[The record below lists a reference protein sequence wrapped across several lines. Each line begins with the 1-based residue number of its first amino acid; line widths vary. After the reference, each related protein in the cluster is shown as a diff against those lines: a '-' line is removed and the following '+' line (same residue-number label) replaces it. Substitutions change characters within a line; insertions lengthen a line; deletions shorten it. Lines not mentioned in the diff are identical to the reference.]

1 MDTTIDADPVHFGVF
16 TLDAARR
23 TLTRDGRPIALRPKS
38 FEVLCCLV
46 TAAGKPMSRD
56 DLARVVW
63 RGVTV
68 TDESLSR
75 CVSDIRQA
83 LDDEK
88 REIIK
93 TLPRHGYVF
102 DAPLNVGV
110 AGDKE
115 LAEPQES
122 AAPSPILR
130 RRRLMM
136 LAATGAILAC
146 ALILGLVAWPRA
158 PEPWSAQQRP
168 SIVVLPFTYVG
179 GDSEHDYFADGLTED
194 IAIRLSKFAELFVI
208 ARESAFSF
216 KGATTNTREIG
227 RRLGARYLLLGAV
240 RREQGQ
246 LRVSAR
252 LVEAET
258 GAQRW
263 ADIYDRNLT
272 DVIALQ
278 DELARQIVTVL
289 LSRITQTELER
300 AQRKGPR
307 TLGAYDLFLRGRA
320 QLATVETSP
329 IGEWGQ
335 RLLRARRTLEEAVR
349 LDPAYAP
356 ALTALSDT
364 YHRAWLVSN
373 DEPELAGEFQSSA
386 SNDKALALVERAITA
401 DPTLPEA
408 HSQLA
413 WILHWR
419 HRRDDAFA
427 ELRRAVDLNPNT
439 ADGRLALVVAHA
451 GRAEEGIAM
460 LSQIARLDPLPRPV
474 YFSYLANCYYLA
486 GRYREAL
493 ETSRTAVDRLPA
505 VYQARVW
512 HAAAAAQ
519 VGLEDEARTAAA
531 AAMRLRPDLTIARF
545 LNTIQLASAGDSERL
560 REGLSKAG
568 LPE

>member
-1 MDTTIDADPVHFGVF
+1 
-16 TLDAARR
+16 
-23 TLTRDGRPIALRPKS
+23 LTREGQRVALRPKS
-38 FEVLCCLV
+38 FEVLCYLV
-46 TAAGKPMSRD
+46 AAAGEPVSRD
-56 DLARVVW
+56 DLARAIW

-88 REIIK
+88 QDIIK
-93 TLPRHGYVF
+93 TLPRRGYVF
-102 DAPLNVGV
+102 AARLNVDA
-110 AGDKE
+110 AGDRE
-115 LAEPQES
+115 AGEPLGIVGS
-122 AAPSPILR
+122 PSILP
-130 RRRLMM
+130 RRRLMT
-136 LAATGAILAC
+136 LAAIGAAFVC
-146 ALILGLVAWPRA
+146 ALVLGMAAWLQG
-158 PEPWSAQQRP
+158 PELSSAQQRP
-168 SIVVLPFTYVG
+168 SIAVLPFTNVG
-179 GDSEHDYFADGLTED
+179 GDSEQDYFADGLTED

-208 ARESAFSF
+208 ASESAFSF
-216 KGATTNTREIG
+216 KGVTTDTREIG
-227 RRLGARYLLLGAV
+227 RRLGVRYLVLGAV

-263 ADIYDRNLT
+263 ADIYDRKLA

-278 DELARQIVTVL
+278 DELARRIVSVL
-289 LSRITQTELER
+289 LSRITQAELER

-320 QLATVETSP
+320 LLATVDTSP
-329 IGEWGQ
+329 IGEYGQ
-335 RLLRARRTLEEAVR
+335 RLLRARHTLEEAVR
-349 LDPAYAP
+349 LDPGYAP

-364 YHRAWLVSN
+364 YNRAWLVSN

-386 SNDKALALVERAITA
+386 SSDKALALAEGAITA

-419 HRRDDAFA
+419 YRRGDALA
-427 ELRRAVDLNPNT
+427 EFRRAADLNPNM
-439 ADGRLALVVAHA
+439 ADGRYALVLAHA
-451 GRAEEGIAM
+451 GRAEESIAV
-460 LSQIARLDPLPRPV
+460 LGQIFRLDPLHRPI
-474 YFSYLANCYYLA
+474 YFSYLANSYYLA
-486 GRYREAL
+486 GRYKEAL
-493 ETSRTAVDRLPA
+493 ETSRTTVDRLPA
-505 VYQARVW
+505 VFQARVW

-519 VGLEDEARTAAA
+519 LGLEDEARTAAA
-531 AAMRLRPDLTIARF
+531 ATVRLRPDFTIARF
-545 LNTIQLASAGDSERL
+545 LHMIQLASPGDSERL
-560 REGLSKAG
+560 REGLRKAG

>member
-1 MDTTIDADPVHFGVF
+1 M
-16 TLDAARR
+16 
-23 TLTRDGRPIALRPKS
+23 
-38 FEVLCCLV
+38 
-46 TAAGKPMSRD
+46 
-56 DLARVVW
+56 
-63 RGVTV
+63 
-68 TDESLSR
+68 
-75 CVSDIRQA
+75 
-83 LDDEK
+83 
-88 REIIK
+88 
-93 TLPRHGYVF
+93 
-102 DAPLNVGV
+102 
-110 AGDKE
+110 
-115 LAEPQES
+115 
-122 AAPSPILR
+122 
-130 RRRLMM
+130 
-136 LAATGAILAC
+136 
-146 ALILGLVAWPRA
+146 
-158 PEPWSAQQRP
+158 
-168 SIVVLPFTYVG
+168 
-179 GDSEHDYFADGLTED
+179 
-194 IAIRLSKFAELFVI
+194 
-208 ARESAFSF
+208 
-216 KGATTNTREIG
+216 
-227 RRLGARYLLLGAV
+227 
-240 RREQGQ
+240 
-246 LRVSAR
+246 
-252 LVEAET
+252 
-258 GAQRW
+258 
-263 ADIYDRNLT
+263 
-272 DVIALQ
+272 
-278 DELARQIVTVL
+278 
-289 LSRITQTELER
+289 
-300 AQRKGPR
+300 
-307 TLGAYDLFLRGRA
+307 
-320 QLATVETSP
+320 
-329 IGEWGQ
+329 
-335 RLLRARRTLEEAVR
+335 EEAVR

-413 WILHWR
+413 WVLHWR

-439 ADGRLALVVAHA
+439 ADGRLALVVAHN

-460 LSQIARLDPLPRPV
+460 LRQIARLDPLPRPV

-531 AAMRLRPDLTIARF
+531 VAMRLRPDLTIARF